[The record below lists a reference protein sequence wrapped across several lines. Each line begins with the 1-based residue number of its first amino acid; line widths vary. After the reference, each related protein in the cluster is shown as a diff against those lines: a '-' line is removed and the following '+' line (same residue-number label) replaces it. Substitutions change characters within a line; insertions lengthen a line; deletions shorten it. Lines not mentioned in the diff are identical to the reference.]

1 MIFDRK
7 KSDVDNSKTLI
18 LNKVQKNI
26 SLSDEEINTLEKG
39 TLTINTLNRI
49 ENKQSELFL
58 LLSSI
63 GYYAPQIVT
72 KTWTYDDLFT
82 DNEFERVVKN
92 TETLRNASL
101 IYKNTPITPIA
112 DYYFEN
118 LNAIEK
124 ILYDIE
130 NMTSEIKSLFLEC
143 GTFECGEVV

>member
-49 ENKQSELFL
+49 ENKQSELFS
-58 LLSSI
+58 LLSDI
-63 GYYAPQIVT
+63 GYYAQQIAT

-82 DNEFERVVKN
+82 SDEFERIIKN

-130 NMTSEIKSLFLEC
+130 NMTNEIKSLFLEC

>member
-49 ENKQSELFL
+49 ENKQNELFS
-58 LLSSI
+58 LLSDI

-82 DNEFERVVKN
+82 SDEFERIVKN

-143 GTFECGEVV
+143 GTFQCGEV

>member
-49 ENKQSELFL
+49 ENKQSELFS
-58 LLSSI
+58 LLSEI
-63 GYYAPQIVT
+63 GYYVPQIVT

-82 DNEFERVVKN
+82 CDEFERIVKN
-92 TETLRNASL
+92 TETLRKASL

-143 GTFECGEVV
+143 GTFECGEV

>member
-7 KSDVDNSKTLI
+7 KSDVDSKTLI
-18 LNKVQKNI
+18 VNKVEKNI
-26 SLSDEEINTLEKG
+26 SISDEEINTLEKG

-49 ENKQSELFL
+49 ENKQSELFS
-58 LLSSI
+58 LLSDI

-82 DNEFERVVKN
+82 SDEFERVVKN
-92 TETLRNASL
+92 TEILRNASL

-130 NMTSEIKSLFLEC
+130 NMTNEIKSLFLEC

>member
-7 KSDVDNSKTLI
+7 KSDVDNAKTLI

-49 ENKQSELFL
+49 ENKQSELFS

-82 DNEFERVVKN
+82 SDEFERIVKN

-143 GTFECGEVV
+143 GTFECGEV

>member
-26 SLSDEEINTLEKG
+26 SLSNEEINTLEKG

-49 ENKQSELFL
+49 ENKQSELFS

-82 DNEFERVVKN
+82 CDEFERIVEN

-143 GTFECGEVV
+143 GTFQCGEV

>member
-49 ENKQSELFL
+49 ENKQSELFS

-82 DNEFERVVKN
+82 SDEFERIVKN
-92 TETLRNASL
+92 TEILRNASL

-143 GTFECGEVV
+143 GTFECGEV

>member
-26 SLSDEEINTLEKG
+26 SLSNEEINTLEKG

-49 ENKQSELFL
+49 ENKQSELFS
-58 LLSSI
+58 LLSDI

-82 DNEFERVVKN
+82 SDEFERIVKN

-101 IYKNTPITPIA
+101 VYKSTPITPIA

-143 GTFECGEVV
+143 GTFQCGEV

>member
-7 KSDVDNSKTLI
+7 KSDVDNSKILI

-26 SLSDEEINTLEKG
+26 SLSEEEISILEKG
-39 TLTINTLNRI
+39 TLTVNSLNRI
-49 ENKQSELFL
+49 ENKQNELFSL
-58 LLSSI
+58 LRDI
-63 GYYAPQIVT
+63 GYYAPQFIT

-82 DNEFERVVKN
+82 KDEFERIVNN
-92 TETLRNASL
+92 TEILRKASL
-101 IYKNTPITPIA
+101 IYKNTPTTPIA

-118 LNAIEK
+118 FNSIEK

-130 NMTSEIKSLFLEC
+130 NMTNEIKNLFVEC

>member
-26 SLSDEEINTLEKG
+26 SLSNEEINTLEKG

-49 ENKQSELFL
+49 ENKQSELFS

-82 DNEFERVVKN
+82 SDEFERIVKN

-130 NMTSEIKSLFLEC
+130 NMTSEIKNLFLEC
-143 GTFECGEVV
+143 GTFECGEV

>member
-49 ENKQSELFL
+49 ENKQNELFS
-58 LLSSI
+58 LLSDI

-82 DNEFERVVKN
+82 SDEFERIVKN

-101 IYKNTPITPIA
+101 IYKDTPITPIA

-130 NMTSEIKSLFLEC
+130 NMTSEIKNLFLEC
-143 GTFECGEVV
+143 GTFECGEV

>member
-26 SLSDEEINTLEKG
+26 SLSNEEINTLEKG

-49 ENKQSELFL
+49 ENKQSELFS

-82 DNEFERVVKN
+82 CDEFERIVEN

-130 NMTSEIKSLFLEC
+130 NMTNEIKSLFLEC
-143 GTFECGEVV
+143 GTFQCGEV

>member
-1 MIFDRK
+1 MIFNRK

-18 LNKVQKNI
+18 LNKLQKNI
-26 SLSDEEINTLEKG
+26 SLSEEEINTLEKG

-49 ENKQSELFL
+49 ENKQSELL
-58 LLSSI
+58 SLLSEI
-63 GYYAPQIVT
+63 GYYAPEIVT

-82 DNEFERVVKN
+82 SEEFDRIVKN
-92 TETLRNASL
+92 TETLRDASL
-101 IYKNTPITPIA
+101 IYKDTPFTPIA

-130 NMTSEIKSLFLEC
+130 NMTNEIKSLFLEC
-143 GTFECGEVV
+143 GTFECGEV

>member
-49 ENKQSELFL
+49 ENKQSELFS
-58 LLSSI
+58 LLSGI

-82 DNEFERVVKN
+82 SDEFERIVKN

-101 IYKNTPITPIA
+101 VYKSTPITPIA

-143 GTFECGEVV
+143 GTFQCGEV

>member
-49 ENKQSELFL
+49 ENKQSELFS

-82 DNEFERVVKN
+82 SDEFERIVKN

-101 IYKNTPITPIA
+101 IYKDTPITPIA

-124 ILYDIE
+124 ILYYIE
-130 NMTSEIKSLFLEC
+130 NMTNEIKSLFLEC
-143 GTFECGEVV
+143 GTFECGEV

>member
-1 MIFDRK
+1 MAI
-7 KSDVDNSKTLI
+7 NSKTLI

-49 ENKQSELFL
+49 ENKQSELFS
-58 LLSSI
+58 LLSEI
-63 GYYAPQIVT
+63 GYYTPQIVT

-82 DNEFERVVKN
+82 GDEFERVVKN

-101 IYKNTPITPIA
+101 VYKNTPITPIA

-143 GTFECGEVV
+143 GTFECGEV

>member
-26 SLSDEEINTLEKG
+26 SLSEEEINTLEKG

-49 ENKQSELFL
+49 ENRQSELFS

-82 DNEFERVVKN
+82 SDEFERIVKN

-101 IYKNTPITPIA
+101 VYKNTPITPIA

-143 GTFECGEVV
+143 GTFECGEV